1 METFVVHGIPG
12 SPYVR
17 AALLG
22 LEEKGLPYRLAAM
35 GFGDTKGEAHLKRQ
49 PFGRIPAFE
58 HGDLRFYETQAMLRY
73 LERLAPSPALVPTDP
88 LAELPMNQLIGICDW
103 YVIREISSG
112 ITFPRLIAPKFG
124 MPVDEAA
131 IAAAI
136 PGAKVCVA
144 EVARL
149 MGEGRYLVGEA
160 VSLAD
165 LMLAPHLCWLTESAE
180 GREMLAPYPALQAW
194 IDRMNAR
201 PSMIATTWER
211 LNEIAVAA

>member
-1 METFVVHGIPG
+1 
-12 SPYVR
+12 
-17 AALLG
+17 
-22 LEEKGLPYRLAAM
+22 
-35 GFGDTKGEAHLKRQ
+35 
-49 PFGRIPAFE
+49 
-58 HGDLRFYETQAMLRY
+58 
-73 LERLAPSPALVPTDP
+73 
-88 LAELPMNQLIGICDW
+88 MNQVIGIVDC
-103 YVIREISSG
+103 YVMHDISSP
-112 ITFPRLIAPKFG
+112 IVFQRLIAPQFG

-165 LMLAPHLCWLTESAE
+165 LMLAPHLTWLPESAE
-180 GREMLAPYPALQAW
+180 GREILAPYPTLGAW

-211 LNEIAVAA
+211 MKAMAVAA

>member
-1 METFVVHGIPG
+1 METFVVHGVPG

-22 LEEKGLPYRLAAM
+22 LEEKGLPYRFAAM
-35 GFGDTKGEAHLKRQ
+35 GMGDAKGETHLKLQ

-73 LERLAPSPALVPTDP
+73 LERLAPKPALVPADP
-88 LAELPMNQLIGICDW
+88 LAELRMNQLVGICDW
-103 YVIREISSG
+103 YVIRDVSSG

-131 IAAAI
+131 IAAAV

-149 MGEGRYLVGEA
+149 MGEGRYLAGEA

-165 LMLAPHLCWLTESAE
+165 LMLAPHLCWLPESAE
-180 GREMLAPYPALQAW
+180 GREILAPYPTLGAW
-194 IDRMNAR
+194 IDRMNGR
-201 PSMIATTWER
+201 PSMLATTWER
-211 LNEIAVAA
+211 MKAMAVAA

>member
-17 AALLG
+17 SALLG

-35 GFGDTKGEAHLKRQ
+35 GFGDTKGETHLKLH

-58 HGDLRFYETQAMLRY
+58 RGDLRFYETQAMLRY
-73 LERLAPSPALVPTDP
+73 LERLAPSPVLVPADP
-88 LAELPMNQLIGICDW
+88 RVELRMNQLIGICDW

-131 IAAAI
+131 IAAAL

-149 MGEGRYLVGEA
+149 MGQGRYLVGDA

-165 LMLAPHLCWLTESAE
+165 LMLAPHLCWLPESAE
-180 GREMLAPYPALQAW
+180 GRELLAPYPTLSAW
-194 IDRMNAR
+194 IDRMNGR

-211 LNEIAVAA
+211 LNALAAAA

>member
-58 HGDLRFYETQAMLRY
+58 HGELRFYETQAMLRY
-73 LERLAPSPALVPTDP
+73 LERVASSPALVPTDP
-88 LAELPMNQLIGICDW
+88 RAELRMNQLIGICDW
-103 YVIREISSG
+103 YVIREVSSG

-136 PGAKVCVA
+136 PGARVCVA

-149 MGEGRYLVGEA
+149 MGQGRYLVGEA

-165 LMLAPHLCWLTESAE
+165 LMLAPHLTWLPDSAE
-180 GREMLAPYPALQAW
+180 GRELLAPYPALGAW
-194 IDRMNAR
+194 IDRMNGR

-211 LNEIAVAA
+211 LNAIAAA